1 MSQPCSVFH
10 GRVHAGRAR
19 PARWPTVL
27 AALCST
33 WLMSLPVQAGPA
45 QPLQAAMPETLPA
58 LAQVASPALPP
69 PSPAPVS
76 QAAAE
81 LLSWIDQTGN
91 HAGAPYVVVDKHQAR
106 VWVFDA
112 QHRLLGASPA
122 LLGLTVGDR
131 EVADITRRDVT
142 RLSKDARITPA
153 GRFASEPGVNVQGED
168 VIWLDYAAG
177 LALHRVRPGLA
188 QDSRLQRLAA
198 EVASAQRVSMG
209 CVVLPVPF
217 YDRVLRPVLGQG
229 AGVVYVL
236 PEHSPLPAWLPG
248 WSAPLHTA
256 SVP

>member
-1 MSQPCSVFH
+1 MCKPCSVSH
-10 GRVHAGRAR
+10 VRVRADRAR
-19 PARWPTVL
+19 PARWPGVL

-33 WLMSLPVQAGPA
+33 WLMSLPAVAHTA
-45 QPLQAAMPETLPA
+45 QPLQQAMPELLPPSA
-58 LAQVASPALPP
+58 APALPS

-81 LLSWIDQTGN
+81 LLSWIAQTGN
-91 HAGAPYVVVDKHQAR
+91 HAGAPYVVVDKRQAR

-112 QHRLLGASPA
+112 QHRILGASPA

-131 EVADITRRDVT
+131 EAADITRRDVT

-168 VIWLDYAAG
+168 VVWLDYEAG

-188 QDSRLQRLAA
+188 QASRLQRLAA

-209 CVVLPVPF
+209 CVVLPVAF
-217 YDRVLRPVLGQG
+217 YERVLRPVLGQG

-236 PEHSPLPAWLPG
+236 PEHSPLQAWLPA
-248 WSAPLHTA
+248 WSGPVNTA
-256 SVP
+256 SVL